1 MLLCV
6 LRNNEAGSSSVL
18 FKVYPVEIGSG
29 DRLFFKFFGCS
40 KLLSFCISECRE
52 SWHGSA
58 LLQQVDN
65 SWKSQYIADMMQ
77 LDDGETDHNHAVE

>member
-40 KLLSFCISECRE
+40 KLLSFCISEFKEC
-52 SWHGSA
+52 
-58 LLQQVDN
+58 
-65 SWKSQYIADMMQ
+65 
-77 LDDGETDHNHAVE
+77 